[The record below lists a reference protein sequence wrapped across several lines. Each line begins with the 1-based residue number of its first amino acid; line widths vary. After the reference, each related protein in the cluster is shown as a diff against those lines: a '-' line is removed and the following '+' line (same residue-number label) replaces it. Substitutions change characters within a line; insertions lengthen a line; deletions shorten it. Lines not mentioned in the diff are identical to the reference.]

1 MQTMQSRRGN
11 DIQYYSSLGF
21 SRNMQ
26 HAFSITTKKSDYTDV
41 TECIVYVSGYDP
53 LTITLLS
60 FSFLIGW
67 EFYGPSYLKC

>member
-1 MQTMQSRRGN
+1 MQSRRGN

-53 LTITLLS
+53 LTFLS
-60 FSFLIGW
+60 CPFF
-67 EFYGPSYLKC
+67 FF